1 MIPTLW
7 MVTIIVFMLVRMV
20 PGDVID
26 QIIAEMGDQ
35 PGAGS
40 SIDRDDIRRR
50 LGLDVPMHIQYGRW
64 MVGVFQGDLGASLK
78 GYVPVTEQISKRLP
92 ITFELGMMSIII
104 GLIIAMPIGIYS
116 AIRQNTI
123 GDYTGR
129 SVAIAFISVPNFW
142 VGTMIMIYP
151 AIWWG
156 WSPPME
162 VVPFFEDPV
171 GNLYVFIIP
180 AIVLGLVLSGSTMRM
195 TRTMMLE
202 VLRQDYIRTAWSKG
216 LKERIVIGR
225 HALKNALI
233 PVITWIGFQI
243 PLLVGGAV
251 ITETI
256 FSLPGMGRLM
266 VTALGERD
274 YPIVSG
280 LTLIISVFV
289 LFVNLAVDLAYAY
302 LDPRISHE

>member
-64 MVGVFQGDLGASLK
+64 MVGVFQGELGASLK